1 MRDRKR
7 MNMDGRRGKEELGGL
22 EERETVTII
31 YYVINKF
38 IFNSGGKKESTKRSF
53 LSSYKKHI

>member
-7 MNMDGRRGKEELGGL
+7 MNMDGRGGKEELGGL

-31 YYVINKF
+31 YYVINES
-38 IFNSGGKKESTKRSF
+38 IFNSGGHKRKHKKE
-53 LSSYKKHI
+53 LSV